1 MAPRNFN
8 HFHIFCRFVINSNLT
23 QNFPVNWWMWNHN
36 AITTHLQQPVQTEAT
51 LLANNSQQCCIR
63 LHGDFK
69 KALLKTCYKL
79 VASCFLT
86 TKLTRHV
93 HCKLLRDTSWETA
106 TYPDRCLV
114 IRLQAV
120 SEFQNSLC
128 QNGDNCKTVLMKM
141 RFICMRIK
149 YSHLASLWN
158 RGLKQLRKCPIIR
171 MESFF
176 HS

>member
-1 MAPRNFN
+1 MLQTSRQLLFDDK
-8 HFHIFCRFVINSNLT
+8 ID
-23 QNFPVNWWMWNHN
+23 
-36 AITTHLQQPVQTEAT
+36 TTCT
-51 LLANNSQQCCIR
+51 L
-63 LHGDFK
+63 
-69 KALLKTCYKL
+69 
-79 VASCFLT
+79 
-86 TKLTRHV
+86 
-93 HCKLLRDTSWETA
+93 KLLRDTSWETA

-128 QNGDNCKTVLMKM
+128 QNGANCKTVLMKM

-158 RGLKQLRKCPIIR
+158 RGLEQLGKCPIIR

-176 HS
+176 SRLEINVLAFFVKLNSSTCSFNVNGGFPLFPKNFPLHNTASLVTALATTF